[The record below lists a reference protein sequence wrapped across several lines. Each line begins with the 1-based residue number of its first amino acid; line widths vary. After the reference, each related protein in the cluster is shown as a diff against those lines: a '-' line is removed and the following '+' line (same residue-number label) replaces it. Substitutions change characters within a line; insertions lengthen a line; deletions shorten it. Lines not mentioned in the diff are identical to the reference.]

1 MTATTLSIRPL
12 TSSVGA
18 AVDGVQLRDADDT
31 QAAAIKAALH
41 HHGVL
46 VFPEQDVTR
55 EQQVEFTARLGP
67 VHGHPVAE
75 FLRGGAADPVSV
87 VENDGEKLPQDDQQF
102 HVDYSFAPGI
112 PDCAVLHG
120 EVIPPNGGDTMW
132 SNVGAAYDA
141 LSPRMQAFLGELT
154 ARHDAGERFWY
165 EMRRTLG
172 PENAEKARDEFGG
185 NTHPVVCAHPES
197 GRKLLFVNPG
207 YTVAI
212 EGFTTAESNG
222 LLRMLFDH
230 VNNPA
235 FHYRHK
241 WGASD
246 VVIWDEHLTAHM
258 GPFDFAPHHRRLA
271 RVTAGRTAPV
281 AAT

>member
-1 MTATTLSIRPL
+1 MPLSIRPL

-18 AVDGVQLRDADDT
+18 AVTDVQLRDATDA
-31 QAAAIKAALH
+31 QAAAIRAAPH
-41 HHGVL
+41 EHGVL
-46 VFPEQDVTR
+46 VFPDQDITR
-55 EQQVEFTARLGP
+55 EQQTEFAAKLGP

-87 VENDGEKLPQDDQQF
+87 VENDAEKLPQDEQHF
-102 HVDYSFAPGI
+102 HVDYSFAAAI
-112 PDCAVLHG
+112 PDAAVLHG
-120 EVIPPNGGDTMW
+120 EVIPPRGGDTMW
-132 SNVGAAYDA
+132 SSAAAAYDA
-141 LSPRMQAFLGELT
+141 LSPKVREFLGDLT
-154 ARHDAGERFWY
+154 ARHDAGEKFWY

-172 PENAEKARDEFGG
+172 AEPADRAREEFGG
-185 NTHPVVCAHPES
+185 NTHPVVCAHPET
-197 GRKLLFVNPG
+197 GRELLFVNPG

-212 EGFTTAESNG
+212 DGFTTAESNG

-241 WGASD
+241 WGSSD
-246 VVIWDEHLTAHM
+246 VVIWDEHLTTHM

-271 RVTAGRTAPV
+271 RVTAGRTEPV
-281 AAT
+281 AAA